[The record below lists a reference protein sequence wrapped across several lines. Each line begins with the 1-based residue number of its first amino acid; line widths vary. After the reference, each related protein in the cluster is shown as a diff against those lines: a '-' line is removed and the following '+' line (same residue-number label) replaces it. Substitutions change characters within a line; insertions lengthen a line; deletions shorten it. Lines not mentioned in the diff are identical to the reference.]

1 MHSAGRLALSTIA
14 DQDLEVL
21 DALHRTNIR
30 GTFVVAQQAARRLRA
45 GGAFVGMSTS
55 VVGTQFPTYGAYV
68 ASKSAAEGMVM
79 ILAKELRGRDVT
91 ANVVAPGPTAT
102 ELFLDGKTQEQIDA
116 LAKVPPLE
124 RLGRPGGHR
133 RRRGVPGRARRPL
146 GQRADDPR
154 QRRDGLMT
162 TPRVVLVTGASSGF
176 GRLTAESLARAG
188 NVVVAGM
195 RAVDGRNAPARTALA
210 DLAAQEGLQLG
221 AVELD
226 VQSQQS
232 VDDAVATVVRDHGRI
247 DVLVQNA
254 GHMAYGPAEAF
265 TPEQFAALYDVN
277 VVGAQ
282 RVARAALPHM
292 RDRRSGLVVW
302 VGSSSTRG
310 GHPPFLAP
318 YFAAKAGMDALAE
331 SYAAELIRFRIDTT
345 IVVPGAF
352 TSGTN
357 HFTHAAVPATP
368 HASRNTTPS
377 TARSDRT

>member
-1 MHSAGRLALSTIA
+1 M
-14 DQDLEVL
+14 
-21 DALHRTNIR
+21 
-30 GTFVVAQQAARRLRA
+30 
-45 GGAFVGMSTS
+45 
-55 VVGTQFPTYGAYV
+55 P
-68 ASKSAAEGMVM
+68 
-79 ILAKELRGRDVT
+79 
-91 ANVVAPGPTAT
+91 AP
-102 ELFLDGKTQEQIDA
+102 Q
-116 LAKVPPLE
+116 
-124 RLGRPGGHR
+124 
-133 RRRGVPGRARRPL
+133 
-146 GQRADDPR
+146 
-154 QRRDGLMT
+154 
-162 TPRVVLVTGASSGF
+162 VVLVTGASSGF
-176 GRLTAESLARAG
+176 GRLAAESLARAG

-195 RAVDGRNAPARTALA
+195 RAVAGRNASARAALE
-210 DLAAQEGLQLG
+210 DLAVRDGLQLG

-232 VDDAVATVVRDHGRI
+232 VEDAVETVVRTHGRI

-282 RVARAALPHM
+282 RVARAVLPHM
-292 RDRRSGLVVW
+292 RERRSGLVVW

-331 SYAAELIRFRIDTT
+331 SYAAELVRFGIDTT

-357 HFTHAAVPATP
+357 HFTNATIPADADRVAAHDEEYGTLRQQLTGRLAEIVPADADVQDVADAIVRVVGLP
-368 HASRNTTPS
+368 DGGRPYRVHVDPSRDGSEVVS
-377 TARSDRT
+377 TVADRIRAEFYHRVGIEDLLSPNAAL